1 MDAIAGETT
10 LALVVLG
17 TSLDHA
23 DTRVGLMNL
32 VKRFVSDESGSTAV
46 EYALIAAGIVLAG
59 YTSLKA
65 VGALT
70 SGLFSTA
77 VVNLSATGP

>member
-23 DTRVGLMNL
+23 DRRVGLMNL

-65 VGALT
+65 VGAVA